1 MNSVTNSASG
11 TDSQTPV
18 TPITN
23 GSTRILT
30 TMKINVLQ
38 NEMIADL
45 FPSPNAVNIADAKI
59 LIPANM

>member
-38 NEMIADL
+38 NEMIADQIGR
-45 FPSPNAVNIADAKI
+45 AHV
-59 LIPANM
+59 